1 MMRFSPSFLLSGR
14 ALLAALALALALAA
28 PLALADLSLFPTRI
42 VLEKNQR
49 AAQVELM
56 NNGTA
61 PETYRINLVNRRMGE
76 TGEFIALEAPGPGDQ
91 FADPLL
97 RYSPKQVT
105 VQPGSSQTV
114 RILLRKP
121 ADLAPG
127 EYRSHLQFDRVA
139 DAVGASSIEQA
150 GKPGDKE
157 IGVVITA
164 LVGASI
170 PVIVRQGE
178 TQASVTLSDLALLPA
193 TGDAGP
199 ALGFVINRSGNRSVY
214 GDLNVT
220 FTPKGGKPVDLA
232 KAGALAVYVPN
243 ALRRARMVL
252 QVPPGTALAGGTLNL
267 NYRERAEA
275 GGKMMA
281 EGSLTLP

>member
-1 MMRFSPSFLLSGR
+1 MHFSLFLLPGR
-14 ALLAALALALALAA
+14 FGLAALALALAA
-28 PLALADLSLFPTRI
+28 PLALADLALFPTRI

-56 NNGTA
+56 NSGTA

-76 TGEFIALEAPGPGDQ
+76 TGEFIALETPGPGDQ

-114 RILLRKP
+114 RILVRKP
-121 ADLAPG
+121 SDLSPG

-139 DAVGASSIEQA
+139 DASGASSVEQA
-150 GKPGDKE
+150 SDPGVNG

-178 TQASVTLSDLALLPA
+178 TQANATLSDLALLPA
-193 TGDAGP
+193 AGDAGP
-199 ALGFVINRSGNRSVY
+199 ALSFQINRSGNRSLY
-214 GDLNVT
+214 GDLSVT
-220 FTPKGGKPVDLA
+220 FTPKDGQPVDLA

-267 NYRERAEA
+267 RYRERAEA
-275 GGKMMA
+275 GGKLIA
-281 EGSLTLP
+281 EAGLTLP

>member
-1 MMRFSPSFLLSGR
+1 MHFSLFLLPSRFG
-14 ALLAALALALALAA
+14 LAALALAA
-28 PLALADLSLFPTRI
+28 PLALADLALFPTRI

-56 NNGTA
+56 NSGTA

-76 TGEFIALEAPGPGDQ
+76 TGEFIALETPGPGDQ

-114 RILLRKP
+114 RILVRKP
-121 ADLAPG
+121 SDLSPG

-139 DAVGASSIEQA
+139 DASGASSVEQA
-150 GKPGDKE
+150 SDPGVNG

-178 TQASVTLSDLALLPA
+178 TQANATLSNLALLPA
-193 TGDAGP
+193 AGDAGP
-199 ALGFVINRSGNRSVY
+199 ALSFQINRSGNRSLY
-214 GDLNVT
+214 GDLSVT
-220 FTPKGGKPVDLA
+220 FTPKDGQPVDLA

-267 NYRERAEA
+267 RYRERAEA
-275 GGKMMA
+275 GGKLIA
-281 EGSLTLP
+281 EAGLTLP